1 MEESKQKYD
10 HSQKYWQKR
19 LKKVNQKINK
29 LYEEK
34 DFIVRQLYGMFSQE
48 VIDAVKFKL
57 NQEEGEEERNFQS
70 KIF

>member
-57 NQEEGEEERNFQS
+57 NQEEGDKE
-70 KIF
+70 

>member
-29 LYEEK
+29 LYDEK

-57 NQEEGEEERNFQS
+57 NQEEGDKE
-70 KIF
+70 

>member
-57 NQEEGEEERNFQS
+57 NQEEGEKE
-70 KIF
+70 

>member
-48 VIDAVKFKL
+48 VIDEVKFKL
-57 NQEEGEEERNFQS
+57 NQEEGDKE
-70 KIF
+70 